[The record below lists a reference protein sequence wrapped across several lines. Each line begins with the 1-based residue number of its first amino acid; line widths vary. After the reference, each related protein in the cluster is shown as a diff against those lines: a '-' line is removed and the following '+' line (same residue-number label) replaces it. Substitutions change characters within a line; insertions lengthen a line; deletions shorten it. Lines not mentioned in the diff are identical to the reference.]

1 MLKEDISFQWVIDN
15 GKALQDFNAT
25 LTGPAIVSKILPI
38 NALCFRIVFTNEGGI
53 VVQFGDGRV
62 THVQPGV
69 WICDYSVALPSQ
81 SISSEKC
88 YLQVTHHILHYNQ
101 LQCVKVSLDKICYS
115 SDETLTLHVSAFLQ
129 DVNISSKHTGIGS
142 GDKHKGYKLSYSTA
156 LFPDCT
162 ITIAD
167 EKGSEKFRVHKAILA
182 SVSKF
187 FLNILKEETKNIEL
201 NDIDR
206 EEMSN
211 ILAYIYSGTAPVRE
225 SNVTKLILAA
235 DRFHLDGLVKECV
248 YEIQK
253 KMTSWN
259 VVDYFRLSSKL
270 TSCGKH
276 LKSACVNFIR
286 NNSFS
291 VYQSDSWK
299 TLKESSI
306 GLALEVAKEAITTD

>member
-25 LTGPAIVSKILPI
+25 LTGPVIVSEILPI
-38 NALCFRIVFTNEGGI
+38 DALRFTIVFTNEGGI
-53 VVQFGDGRV
+53 VVQFGDERV
-62 THVQPGV
+62 THVPPGV

-88 YLQVTHHILHYNQ
+88 NLQVIHCMSCYS

-115 SDETLTLHVSAFLQ
+115 SDETLTLQVSAFLQ
-129 DVNISSKHTGIGS
+129 SSNHTGIGS

-162 ITIAD
+162 ITIPD

-187 FLNILKEETKNIEL
+187 FLNILKEETINIEL

-235 DRFHLDGLVKECV
+235 DRFHLDGLIKECV

-270 TSCGKH
+270 TSCRKH

-286 NNSFS
+286 NNSLS